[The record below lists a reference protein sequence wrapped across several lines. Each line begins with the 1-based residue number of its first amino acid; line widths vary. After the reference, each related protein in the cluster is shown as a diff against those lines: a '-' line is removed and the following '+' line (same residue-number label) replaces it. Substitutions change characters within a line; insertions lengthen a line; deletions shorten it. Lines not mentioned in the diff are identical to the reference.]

1 MAVGNRLGKV
11 EGRVGPRLCAEGAAP
26 CQTVT
31 TTELR
36 IMPFGAEER
45 SGTPP
50 PPLCEAC
57 PDREG
62 HRLRIR
68 HILVV
73 LDYRNRF
80 DGGPEKHGRGIASA
94 DVSGSYPG
102 PETAPDAPTAPE
114 PDGLVL
120 PAAFGPG
127 HPARLI
133 AEGREPEP
141 PRRAKPPGRSDETTR
156 ISPSDFGLTT

>member
-45 SGTPP
+45 SGAEMR
-50 PPLCEAC
+50 PLCGPC
-57 PDREG
+57 PNRESRAVL
-62 HRLRIR
+62 HVEVR
-68 HILVV
+68 

-80 DGGPEKHGRGIASA
+80 DGGPEVATSGATLVPVGPDGAREGHGS
-94 DVSGSYPG
+94 PG
-102 PETAPDAPTAPE
+102 QADAPTAPS
-114 PDGLVL
+114 PDDLAL
-120 PAAFGPG
+120 PAAWGPE
-127 HPARLI
+127 HPARL
-133 AEGREPEP
+133 AAQGREPP
-141 PRRAKPPGRSDETTR
+141 DRPRPRGDNGTIRVDPR
-156 ISPSDFGLTT
+156 DFGL